1 MNGKTRLIAA
11 PRSKLH
17 RLGGEYKTTGD
28 GLEEEGGDIE
38 ISSLPEYCSESEGMV
53 TDDSVKAL
61 DRSLED
67 MFGVWVLQQKY
78 RRLVNL
84 PEGRWEIGTWRTA
97 RGWRSS
103 IVSANLRTGLMYA
116 LKT

>member
-1 MNGKTRLIAA
+1 MSPLMNGKTRLIAA

-67 MFGVWVLQQKY
+67 MVGV
-78 RRLVNL
+78 
-84 PEGRWEIGTWRTA
+84 
-97 RGWRSS
+97 
-103 IVSANLRTGLMYA
+103 
-116 LKT
+116 